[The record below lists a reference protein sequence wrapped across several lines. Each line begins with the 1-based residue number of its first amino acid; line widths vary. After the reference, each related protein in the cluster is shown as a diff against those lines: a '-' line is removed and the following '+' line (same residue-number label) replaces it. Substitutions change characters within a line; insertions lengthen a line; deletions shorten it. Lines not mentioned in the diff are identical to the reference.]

1 MCYVGPLSGAI
12 VTSIL
17 WRRKKDVPM
26 FWLNLL
32 FWGGALFGV
41 IDHLLNGE
49 LFLISENIAWDLSLG
64 AIITGAIV
72 LTWKGILVLS
82 RRHPV
87 LSRMLSR
94 G

>member
-12 VTSIL
+12 ITSIL
-17 WRRKKDVPM
+17 WKRTKSLRM

-49 LFLISENIAWDLSLG
+49 LFLISEDVFRDLLIG
-64 AIITGAIV
+64 GVITGAILAAWGGV
-72 LTWKGILVLS
+72 LYLIRKRPELLKTLS
-82 RRHPV
+82 
-87 LSRMLSR
+87 S
-94 G
+94 